1 MQDSILFEKLAHQN
15 RERVPE
21 RQHAKGSGP
30 HGTLTATHD
39 VTKYTKAKALQP
51 GKTTEAF
58 PAGFSIFQPWNRE
71 GAPCLIW
78 LEHCHDF

>member
-30 HGTLTATHD
+30 HGTLTTTHD

-58 PAGFSIFQPWNRE
+58 PAGLFYFSAMEPRGCPLLDMA
-71 GAPCLIW
+71 GALR
-78 LEHCHDF
+78 